1 MNTLNYKTLKK
12 LKIICFGEVLWDV
25 FPNHQKIGGAPLN
38 VALRLK
44 SLGIHTTIISKVGKD
59 ELGSSLLEFVNQAG
73 VGIQNIQID
82 SELKTGT
89 VKVVLDKNGSASY
102 DIEFPR
108 AWDTIEITDA
118 DKKVV
123 ESSDAIV
130 FGSLIAR
137 NTTSKNTLISLL
149 EGAKYKIFDVNLR
162 PPHYNI
168 DVLVELMKKA
178 DFLKLNDDEL
188 YEICKKLGSIHESIE
203 DNLRFISEATNTQS
217 VCVTKGKH
225 GALLFYE
232 NKWYKN
238 SGYQVKVVDTV
249 GAGDS
254 FLGSLISK
262 LLNGHHP
269 QESLNF
275 ACASGALVAK
285 NKGANPS
292 ISHDD
297 IIEFLNSH
305 S

>member
-44 SLGIHTTIISKVGKD
+44 SLGVKTTIISKVGED
-59 ELGSSLLEFVNQAG
+59 DLGSSLLEFVNQAG

>member
-1 MNTLNYKTLKK
+1 LKE
-12 LKIICFGEVLWDV
+12 LRIICFGEVLWDV

-38 VALRLK
+38 VALRLR
-44 SLGIHTTIISKVGKD
+44 SLGVKTTIISKVGED
-59 ELGSSLLEFVNQAG
+59 DLGSSLLEFVNQSG

-82 SELKTGT
+82 TELKTGT

-118 DKKVV
+118 DKKLV

-149 EGAKYKIFDVNLR
+149 EYAKYKIFDVNLR

-188 YEICKKLGSIHESIE
+188 NEICKKLGSIHESIE
-203 DNLRFISEATNTQS
+203 NNIRFISEATNTQS
-217 VCVTKGKH
+217 ICVTKGKH

-254 FLGSLISK
+254 FLGSLISE

-275 ACASGALVAK
+275 ASASGALVAK

-292 ISHDD
+292 ISRDD
-297 IIEFLNSH
+297 INEFLNSH